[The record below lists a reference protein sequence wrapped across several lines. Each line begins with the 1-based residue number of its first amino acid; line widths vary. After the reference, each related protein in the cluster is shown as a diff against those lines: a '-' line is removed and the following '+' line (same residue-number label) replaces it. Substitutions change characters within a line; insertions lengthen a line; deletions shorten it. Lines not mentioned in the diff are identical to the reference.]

1 MPSFG
6 GSAPSNPR
14 QGIRRNRR
22 ADERERQGLVEAF
35 SAMGEREGTSGISVE
50 YESETTTGDQLIGV
64 VNTLPSFYRGRFV
77 AREVGLKHGG
87 EDRCLPEA

>member
-1 MPSFG
+1 M
-6 GSAPSNPR
+6 
-14 QGIRRNRR
+14 
-22 ADERERQGLVEAF
+22 LVQISGVHEA
-35 SAMGEREGTSGISVE
+35 SLGEREGTSGMSVE

-64 VNTLPSFYRGRFV
+64 VNTLPSFYRGRLV